1 MTEISRMPLL
11 QNLRKYILFP
21 ISGLALA
28 ACSPGGGLSPVP
40 VYDPVQYRLGT
51 DDEVRLIT
59 YGQDQLTS
67 DFRIDSAGNIDIPLL
82 GSVHASGL
90 TTEQLGQQVTEDLRK
105 KAILR
110 DAKIAVQ
117 VTAYRLISIIGEV
130 EHPGQYAYQPGM
142 TMLSAVAAAGGFT
155 YRSWERYAYTI
166 RQEGGYTVA
175 ELLYPQNLVKPG
187 DVIKLYERHF

>member
-1 MTEISRMPLL
+1 MTEISRMSLL
-11 QNLRKYILFP
+11 QSVRKYILFP
-21 ISGLALA
+21 ISGIALA
-28 ACSPGGGLSPVP
+28 ACSPGAGLSPVP

-67 DFRIDSAGNIDIPLL
+67 DFRIDSAGDIDIPLL
-82 GSVHASGL
+82 GNVHASGL
-90 TTEQLGQQVTEDLRK
+90 TTEQLGQQVTAALRQ

-130 EHPGQYAYQPGM
+130 EHPAKADRRPITPAPM
-142 TMLSAVAAAGGFT
+142 T
-155 YRSWERYAYTI
+155 TI
-166 RQEGGYTVA
+166 SLTIFE
-175 ELLYPQNLVKPG
+175 
-187 DVIKLYERHF
+187 IKDSSVVFR